1 MQKMLRPMALVMVTA
16 CAAVPRGDR
25 LPTGNAPDSVAL
37 KRDVAWLAD
46 DAREGRGTGAPGGDS
61 AAHWLARRHAA
72 LGTVP
77 AACAPTPCATGYL
90 QPFTARI
97 TFRGAPADAAHDAGG
112 RAVRAMPTQNVVAII
127 PGTDPVLRN
136 QYVVIGAH
144 YDHLGRMPDFSRDP
158 EARDVIRNGAD
169 DNASGTAVIL
179 ELARLIKR
187 APLKRSVI
195 VAHFGAEELGLIG
208 SGWFVEH
215 APVPLDAVQL
225 MLNFDMVGRLRDDK
239 LMVYGT
245 ATAAELPA
253 LVTAQNVAPAFRLTA
268 IGDGFGPSDHSSF
281 YGKGV
286 PVLHFFT
293 DLHDQYH
300 RAEDKADLVNA
311 GGMARITAYAERIV
325 REVGDRPARLTFQA
339 AAAPTAQMGSRSTG
353 GVYFGSV
360 PDMGSDAKGMRISGV
375 RPGSPAD
382 KAGLRT
388 GDVIVEFAGVAVTDL
403 YTYTDALG
411 TTKPGQTVP
420 VVVERDGKRITLQAT
435 LTTRGQ

>member
-1 MQKMLRPMALVMVTA
+1 MNTAAGTELPALLAHSAWV
-16 CAAVPRGDR
+16 RR
-25 LPTGNAPDSVAL
+25 LAGCLV
-37 KRDVAWLAD
+37 RDDALAD
-46 DAREGRGTGAPGGDS
+46 DLTQET
-61 AAHWLARRHAA
+61 WLAALRH
-72 LGTVP
+72 P
-77 AACAPTPCATGYL
+77 P
-90 QPFTARI
+90 
-97 TFRGAPADAAHDAGG
+97 
-112 RAVRAMPTQNVVAII
+112 
-127 PGTDPVLRN
+127 
-136 QYVVIGAH
+136 
-144 YDHLGRMPDFSRDP
+144 
-158 EARDVIRNGAD
+158 
-169 DNASGTAVIL
+169 
-179 ELARLIKR
+179 
-187 APLKRSVI
+187 
-195 VAHFGAEELGLIG
+195 
-208 SGWFVEH
+208 
-215 APVPLDAVQL
+215 
-225 MLNFDMVGRLRDDK
+225 
-239 LMVYGT
+239 
-245 ATAAELPA
+245 AAELPA

-300 RAEDKADLVNA
+300 RAEDKTELVNA

-420 VVVERDGKRITLQAT
+420 VVVERDGKLLLHRRKGDHGPGTWSTAGGHLGPLSLMRNFSCGDRVKPWSAFAT
-435 LTTRGQ
+435 VNPVINHPVGPRGEFCTTKTGINRVSRPPPGSPNGGRPPAGVVATGHEGRNCRAGARPLHLPYGNRKN